1 MSLVI
6 ATSFRGS
13 NPWAAHVTIG
23 YAENVRALCQEMPG
37 TEVIPE
43 VVTYACEQV
52 RARNRVAAIVL
63 RDFPKMTYV
72 LWWDDDQWPA
82 ERKIVGEMMA
92 TGKDLICAPY
102 TNKKPPLRWVHQ
114 LLSPCPMGDG
124 GLQRVRS
131 VGFGFTM
138 TSRACLEKMSANAR
152 RYTDYPNPLK
162 PANIFGQLYDAPT
175 PGCAEED
182 ETLLSEDFSFCK
194 RWRELGGHVSLY
206 LNAGII
212 FHAGMYP
219 WSAQEMPGGIVPG

>member
-13 NPWAAHVTIG
+13 NPWAAQVTIG

-52 RARNRVAAIVL
+52 RARNRVAAIIL
-63 RDFPKMTYV
+63 RDFPRMTHV

-82 ERKIVGEMMA
+82 ERKIVAEMMA
-92 TGKDLICAPY
+92 TGEHLICAPY
-102 TNKKPPLRWVHQ
+102 TNKKPPLRWVRQ
-114 LLSPCPMGDG
+114 LLYPCPVGANG
-124 GLQRVRS
+124 IQHVRS

-138 TSRACLEKMSANAR
+138 TTRLCLELMTKAAR
-152 RYTDYPNPLK
+152 KYTDDRSGVT
-162 PANIFGQLYDAPT
+162 ANIFGQLYDAPT
-175 PGCAEED
+175 PGCPEES
-182 ETLLSEDFSFCK
+182 ELLLSEDYSFCK
-194 RWRELGGHVSLY
+194 RWRELGGNVSLY
-206 LNAGII
+206 LDAGII
-212 FHAGMYP
+212 YHAGMYP

>member
-13 NPWAAHVTIG
+13 NPQTAQVTIG
-23 YAENVRALCQEMPG
+23 YAENVRALCREMPG
-37 TEVIPE
+37 TEVIPA

-52 RARNRVAAIVL
+52 RARNRVAAIIL
-63 RDFPKMTYV
+63 ADFPTMTHV

-92 TGKDLICAPY
+92 TGEDLICAPY

-114 LLSPCPMGDG
+114 LLNPCPMGVD
-124 GLQRVRS
+124 GLQSVKS

-138 TSRACLEKMSANAR
+138 TSRHCLEKMSANAR
-152 RYTDYPNPLK
+152 LYTDHPNPLVC
-162 PANIFGQLYDAPT
+162 ANIFGQLYDQVIPGAP
-175 PGCAEED
+175 GEQDA
-182 ETLLSEDFSFCK
+182 LLSEDFSFCK
-194 RWRELGGHVSLY
+194 RWRDLGERVSLY

-212 FHAGMYP
+212 YHAGMYP
-219 WSAQEMPGGIVPG
+219 WSAQEMPGGIVKG